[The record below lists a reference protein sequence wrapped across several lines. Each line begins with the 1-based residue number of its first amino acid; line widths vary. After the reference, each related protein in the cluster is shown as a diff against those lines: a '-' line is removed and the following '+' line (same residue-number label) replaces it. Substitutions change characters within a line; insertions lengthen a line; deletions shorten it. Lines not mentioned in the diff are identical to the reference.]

1 MVEEPENLEAE
12 AENEAPEPEE
22 AVEAEA
28 QDELEQESDAEP
40 AAESESP
47 NQEEPEDEPA
57 AEAEPAEEQEDSAEA
72 EVESTEEA
80 GSGAEQ
86 EEAAEDLVEA
96 ESEATD
102 EAEPGDEQAAEQDEA
117 IGEDAP
123 ADEPVRIPNLKGL
136 IGRKVGMTQIFD
148 DTGAAIPV
156 TIIEAGPCYIT
167 QIRTHE
173 KDGYNSVQLG
183 MVETSQKR
191 LTGGQ
196 LGHLK
201 RTNAPALRHL
211 REFRVRNLGDLEE
224 GEQVTVRVFEV
235 GDHVDVVGTSKG
247 RGFAGA
253 IKRHGFHRGPKT
265 HGQSDRERA
274 PGSLG
279 AGSTPGR
286 TFRGKKG
293 PGHMGS
299 VRVSSQN
306 LRVDL
311 VDPERN
317 LLGVRGSVPGPKG
330 GLVMVKAGR
339 KQ

>member
-1 MVEEPENLEAE
+1 MAEEPENLEAE
-12 AENEAPEPEE
+12 AENEAAQPEE
-22 AVEAEA
+22 AAEVEA
-28 QDELEQESDAEP
+28 
-40 AAESESP
+40 
-47 NQEEPEDEPA
+47 
-57 AEAEPAEEQEDSAEA
+57 QEDLQQEREAVSSAEA
-72 EVESTEEA
+72 ESEAESPVSEEPESEPEAEIEPAEVEPTE
-80 GSGAEQ
+80 EQ
-86 EEAAEDLVEA
+86 EEAAEEAVEP
-96 ESEATD
+96 EGEPTD
-102 EAEPGDEQAAEQDEA
+102 EAGSADEQGEVSEEAA
-117 IGEDAP
+117 
-123 ADEPVRIPNLKGL
+123 ADEPVRIPDLKGL

-156 TIIEAGPCYIT
+156 TIIEAGPCFIT
-167 QIRTHE
+167 QILTHA
-173 KDGYNSVQLG
+173 KDGYNAVQLG

-211 REFRVRNLGDLEE
+211 REFRVRNLGDLQE
-224 GEQVTVRVFEV
+224 GEQVTVQVFEV
-235 GDHVDVVGTSKG
+235 GDRVDVVGTSKG

-253 IKRHGFHRGPKT
+253 IKRWGFHRGPKT

-274 PGSLG
+274 PGSHG

-286 TFRGKKG
+286 TFKGVKG

-330 GLVMVKAGR
+330 GLVMVKEGR